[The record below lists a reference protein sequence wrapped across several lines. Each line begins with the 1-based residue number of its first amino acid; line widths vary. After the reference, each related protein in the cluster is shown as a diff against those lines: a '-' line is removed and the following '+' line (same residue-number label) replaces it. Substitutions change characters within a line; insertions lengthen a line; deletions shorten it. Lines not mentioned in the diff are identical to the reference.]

1 MRTSRRNLL
10 VCALLLLSCST
21 GLGQLCST
29 ENIQTVAR
37 VVFGEARGEPMEG
50 QLAVAYTIVNRV
62 NHQGYPNTLKQVV
75 FQKTGGDI
83 YQYNT
88 LSEFAHEK
96 AWIDARI
103 DNTTEYRNA
112 VKASGDALCGNIADP
127 TGCATDYC
135 AYDPCSATNSNKWW
149 KATNKKKIGN
159 HYFVCRERA

>member
-1 MRTSRRNLL
+1 
-10 VCALLLLSCST
+10 
-21 GLGQLCST
+21 
-29 ENIQTVAR
+29 
-37 VVFGEARGEPMEG
+37 MEG

-103 DNTTEYRNA
+103 DSTTEYRNA
-112 VKASGDALCGNIADP
+112 VKASGDPLCGRVSDP
-127 TGCATDYC
+127 TKCATNYC
-135 AYDPCSATNSNKWW
+135 AEGLCSVTNSNKWR
-149 KATNKKKIGN
+149 KTTNKTSTGMQRMYLVVAYHSK
-159 HYFVCRERA
+159 CPQ